1 MFTNKNVNIQGENMK
16 KIKKIMQSTLIVM
29 FVLICGIMFAGCFG
43 TKTTITSIEKTSTSG
58 YVDTYTITYSNG
70 ETSTFTV
77 TNGKNGK
84 DGEDGTSLSIT
95 DIYDSYVE
103 KYGEI
108 EYSDFLKL
116 YLTLNTDGN
125 ARVINQCLLSTM
137 KIYTE
142 FYETKTSQGAFGH
155 SSSTSATAVYTGS
168 GIIYKMTSDGY
179 TYVITNYHV
188 VYSQYG
194 NDDNGGNIA
203 HAIYGYLYGSESAPV
218 DSKETT
224 SSGYKIYT
232 YDSYAIPFEYIGG
245 SITNDIA
252 VIRTETENITKINE
266 DAKPVTL
273 ASGYHVGETAIAI
286 GNPEDEGISVTEGIV
301 SVDNEYITLSID
313 GTSRSYRSIRIDT
326 ALYSGN
332 SGGGLF
338 NSNGEL
344 IGITNAGDSE
354 DQNVNY
360 AIPLSIVTGVANNIM
375 AYYTD
380 TATNPYKITL
390 GVTVK
395 SQNSKYVYDEK
406 SGYGNIVEEIV
417 VSEVSSSSIASTLE
431 LKANDILTKFVVNG
445 TEHTLS
451 RNFDIADIILTIRQG
466 DVISFVIER
475 DGASQ
480 TTAIYTVQKSD
491 LNKID

>member
-1 MFTNKNVNIQGENMK
+1 MK
-16 KIKKIMQSTLIVM
+16 KFKKVIQSVFVVA

-43 TKTTITSIEKTSTSG
+43 ISKTSITSIEKTSTSG

-95 DIYDSYVE
+95 DIYNSYVE

-116 YLTLNTDGN
+116 YLSLNTDGN
-125 ARVINQCLLSTM
+125 ASVINECLLSTM

-142 FYETKTSQGAFGH
+142 FYETKESQGAFGQTTY
-155 SSSTSATAVYTGS
+155 TSATAVYTGS
-168 GIIYKMTSDGY
+168 GVIYQMASNGY

-188 VYSQYG
+188 VFSKYG
-194 NDDNGGNIA
+194 NTDNGGNIA

-218 DSKETT
+218 DSKTTT

-245 SITNDIA
+245 SITTDIA
-252 VIRTETENITKINE
+252 VLRTKTENITNINK
-266 DAKPVTL
+266 DAKPVTV

-301 SVDNEYITLSID
+301 SVDNEFIQLSID
-313 GTSRSYRSIRIDT
+313 DTERNYRSIRIDT

-338 NSNGEL
+338 NANGEL
-344 IGITNAGDSE
+344 IGITNAGDST

-360 AIPLSIVTGVANNIM
+360 AIPLNIVISVADNIM
-375 AYYTD
+375 DNFTGK
-380 TATNPYKITL
+380 ATQPKKILL

-395 SQNSKYVYDEK
+395 AQNSKYVYDK
-406 SGYGNIVEEIV
+406 QSGYGNIVEDITV
-417 VSEVSSSSIASTLE
+417 VEVSSSSIASALG
-431 LKANDILTKFVVNG
+431 LKENDILTKFVVNG
-445 TEHTLS
+445 EEHTLS
-451 RNFDIADIILTIRQG
+451 RNFDISDILFTVRKG
-466 DVISFVIER
+466 DKISLVITR
-475 DGASQ
+475 DGNEQ
-480 TTAIYTVQKSD
+480 TTETYTVQESD
-491 LNKID
+491 LNDIA